1 MLTNQ
6 KYISKTSIALMSFG
20 IAPFILS
27 IYYLQTYDFEIGLAI
42 FIHYS
47 AIILSFIGAIN
58 WGRNF
63 LEKSPKLF
71 YLSVA
76 PSIIAFS
83 AFFFS
88 FPDNLLV
95 LAIGYF
101 LAWLIDIFLLIKKKE
116 FFIYLVMR
124 SLITITVIYMHLYLL

>member
-20 IAPFILS
+20 IVPFILS

-58 WGRNF
+58 WGRNDT
-63 LEKSPKLF
+63 EKSAKLF
-71 YLSVA
+71 YLSVL
-76 PSIIAFS
+76 PSVIAYVAIFYDFPNNIIILS
-83 AFFFS
+83 
-88 FPDNLLV
+88 
-95 LAIGYF
+95 IGYF
-101 LAWLIDIFLLIKKKE
+101 VAWFIDIALLIKKKE
-116 FFIYLVMR
+116 FYGYLLMRTIITTLVIYLHIHIM
-124 SLITITVIYMHLYLL
+124 